1 MKKSILF
8 ISCCFLMLLG
18 VFCSKVMAQNVSHDY
33 QFMLKNGKTWTCS
46 RLSDYDFQ
54 RFTYSYKLEHETIVQ
69 GISYMILWLN
79 DIEFYGDDGWHI
91 YAYVRESD
99 GKVFILYEGKE
110 EESLLY
116 DFQMQQ
122 NGKLI
127 MPNDIQM
134 RFNGCFDTNYNGK
147 ILTVQTF
154 SISYIVDK
162 PDVGVPD
169 MGLECLES
177 VGYSMD
183 PFCTDRWFTRSP
195 RLESCQENEECIFKG
210 KDFGTLI
217 PLGVSMPNALMK
229 DSGNIYFDLQGRRIN
244 SIPAKG
250 IYIRDGRKVVV
261 E

>member
-1 MKKSILF
+1 MIIIFAALSA
-8 ISCCFLMLLG
+8 
-18 VFCSKVMAQNVSHDY
+18 KVMAQNGSHDY
-33 QFMLKNGKTWTCS
+33 QLLLKDGKTWTCS
-46 RLSDYDFQ
+46 RLSDIDFQ
-54 RFTYSYKLEHETIVQ
+54 RFTYSYKLEDEIIVQ
-69 GISYMILWLN
+69 GRRYMILWLN
-79 DIEFYGDDGWHI
+79 DIEMYGDDGWHF

-99 GKVFILYEGKE
+99 RKVFILYEGKE

-147 ILTVQTF
+147 ILTLQTF

-169 MGLECLES
+169 AGLECLES

-229 DSGNIYFDLQGRRIN
+229 DSGNINFDLQGRRIN

-250 IYIRDGRKVVV
+250 IYIRDGRKFVV

>member
-1 MKKSILF
+1 MIIIFAALSA
-8 ISCCFLMLLG
+8 
-18 VFCSKVMAQNVSHDY
+18 KVMAQNGSHDY
-33 QFMLKNGKTWTCS
+33 QLLLKDGKTWTCS
-46 RLSDYDFQ
+46 RLSDIDFQ
-54 RFTYSYKLEHETIVQ
+54 RFTYSYKLEDEIIVQ
-69 GISYMILWLN
+69 GRRYMILWLN
-79 DIEFYGDDGWHI
+79 DIEMYGDDGWHF

-99 GKVFILYEGKE
+99 RKVFILYEGKE

-147 ILTVQTF
+147 ILTLQTF
-154 SISYIVDK
+154 SISYIVDE
-162 PDVGVPD
+162 PGVGVPD
-169 MGLECLES
+169 AGLECLES

>member
-1 MKKSILF
+1 MIIIFAALSA
-8 ISCCFLMLLG
+8 
-18 VFCSKVMAQNVSHDY
+18 KVMAQNGSHDN
-33 QFMLKNGKTWTCS
+33 QLLLKDGKTWTCS
-46 RLSDYDFQ
+46 RLSDIDFQ
-54 RFTYSYKLEHETIVQ
+54 RFTYSYKLEDEIIVQ
-69 GISYMILWLN
+69 GRRYMILWLN
-79 DIEFYGDDGWHI
+79 NIEMYGDDGWHF

-99 GKVFILYEGKE
+99 RKVFILYEGKE

-147 ILTVQTF
+147 ILTLQTF
-154 SISYIVDK
+154 SISYIVDE
-162 PDVGVPD
+162 PGVCVPD
-169 MGLECLES
+169 AGLECLES

-183 PFCTDRWFTRSP
+183 PFCTDRWFTWSP

-229 DSGNIYFDLQGRRIN
+229 DSGNIYFDLQSRRIN
-244 SIPAKG
+244 SHPARG

>member
-1 MKKSILF
+1 MIIIFAALSA
-8 ISCCFLMLLG
+8 
-18 VFCSKVMAQNVSHDY
+18 KVMAQNGSHDY
-33 QFMLKNGKTWTCS
+33 QLLLKDGKTWTCS
-46 RLSDYDFQ
+46 RLSDIDFQ
-54 RFTYSYKLEHETIVQ
+54 RFTYSYKLEDEIIVQ
-69 GISYMILWLN
+69 GRRYMILWLN
-79 DIEFYGDDGWHI
+79 DIEMYGDDGWHF

-99 GKVFILYEGKE
+99 RKVFILYEGKE

-147 ILTVQTF
+147 ILILQTF
-154 SISYIVDK
+154 SISYIVDE
-162 PDVGVPD
+162 PGVGVPD
-169 MGLECLES
+169 AGLECLES

-229 DSGNIYFDLQGRRIN
+229 DSGNIYYDLQGRRIN
-244 SIPAKG
+244 SHPARG

>member
-1 MKKSILF
+1 MIIIFAALSA
-8 ISCCFLMLLG
+8 
-18 VFCSKVMAQNVSHDY
+18 KVMAQNGSHDY
-33 QFMLKNGKTWTCS
+33 QLLLKDGKTWTCS
-46 RLSDYDFQ
+46 RLSDIDFQ
-54 RFTYSYKLEHETIVQ
+54 RFTYSYKLEDEIIVQ
-69 GISYMILWLN
+69 GRRYMILWLN
-79 DIEFYGDDGWHI
+79 DIEMYGDDGWHF

-99 GKVFILYEGKE
+99 RKVFILYEGKE

-147 ILTVQTF
+147 ILTLQTF

-169 MGLECLES
+169 AGLECLES

-229 DSGNIYFDLQGRRIN
+229 DSGNINFDLQGRRIN

>member
-1 MKKSILF
+1 MIIIFAALSA
-8 ISCCFLMLLG
+8 
-18 VFCSKVMAQNVSHDY
+18 KVMAQNVSHDY

-46 RLSDYDFQ
+46 RLSDYDCQ
-54 RFTYSYKLEHETIVQ
+54 RFTYSYKLEDEIIVQ
-69 GISYMILWLN
+69 GRRYMILWLN
-79 DIEFYGDDGWHI
+79 DIEMYGDDGWHF

-99 GKVFILYEGKE
+99 RKVFILYEGKE

-147 ILTVQTF
+147 ILTLQTF
-154 SISYIVDK
+154 SISYIVDE
-162 PDVGVPD
+162 PGVGVPD
-169 MGLECLES
+169 AGLECLES

-195 RLESCQENEECIFKG
+195 RLESCQENEEFIFKG

-229 DSGNIYFDLQGRRIN
+229 DSGNINFDLQGRRIN
-244 SIPAKG
+244 SHPARG
-250 IYIRDGRKVVV
+250 IYIRDGWKFVV

>member
-1 MKKSILF
+1 MIIIFAALSA
-8 ISCCFLMLLG
+8 
-18 VFCSKVMAQNVSHDY
+18 KVMAQNGSHDY
-33 QFMLKNGKTWTCS
+33 QLLLKDGKTWTCS
-46 RLSDYDFQ
+46 RLSDIDFQ
-54 RFTYSYKLEHETIVQ
+54 RFTYSYKLEDEIIVQ
-69 GISYMILWLN
+69 GRRYMILWLN
-79 DIEFYGDDGWHI
+79 DIEMYGDDGWHF

-99 GKVFILYEGKE
+99 RKVFILYEGKE

-147 ILTVQTF
+147 ILTLQTF
-154 SISYIVDK
+154 SISYIVDE
-162 PDVGVPD
+162 PGVSVPD
-169 MGLECLES
+169 AGLECLES

-229 DSGNIYFDLQGRRIN
+229 DSGNIYFDLQSRRIN
-244 SIPAKG
+244 SHPARG